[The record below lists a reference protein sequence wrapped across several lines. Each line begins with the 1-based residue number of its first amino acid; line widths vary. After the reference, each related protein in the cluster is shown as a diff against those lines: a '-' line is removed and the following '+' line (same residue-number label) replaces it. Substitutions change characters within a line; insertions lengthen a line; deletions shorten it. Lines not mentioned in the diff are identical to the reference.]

1 MPLVEDEKESVQAP
15 PSYGAQNQA
24 AAPLPP
30 GWEEAK
36 DPRSGRS
43 FYVNH
48 ITKTTTWDRPV
59 APPPKPAGPPSY
71 DQFAKPAASIEAYEK
86 PASPVAKFTSRIV
99 VGQKVRI
106 IKGYQQVNAKEIGT
120 VVSANPDG
128 SVEALFGRNKIG
140 FKESEITEWLEPWG
154 AKPVNVA
161 QPYSAQEAQAT
172 FSNQEIN
179 IGPQAAFAPVARRD
193 AVQTIIFTE
202 PRLGMEF
209 QLENGVFVISKVH
222 MGFEAA
228 KKSVAIG
235 MRMTSITD
243 GNGDRVTG
251 SSAPQLAGNMGRA
264 PRPLTISF
272 ASGYGPVQQSVYDR
286 FANYA
291 PRQAAVAAPAA
302 VYAAPAQIP
311 NAYGSQAAYNRAPV
325 AYQQPNAYQQP
336 AAYQQPNAYSN
347 AYPNNAYQNNAYQN
361 NAYQNNAYQRPVAY
375 QQEDYGQ
382 RGRSNRGAGTSAMA
396 AGALGLGAGVL
407 GAVAVV
413 SMLDHSDSFSF
424 SCS

>member
-140 FKESEITEWLEPWG
+140 FKESEIVEWLEPWG
-154 AKPVNVA
+154 GKSVNVA
-161 QPYSAQEAQAT
+161 QPYSAQEAQVA
-172 FSNQEIN
+172 FASQESNV
-179 IGPQAAFAPVARRD
+179 GPQAAFAAPVGPQA
-193 AVQTIIFTE
+193 AYAAPVGPQVQTIRFTE

-222 MGFEAA
+222 MGYEAA
-228 KKSVAIG
+228 RKSVGIG
-235 MRMTSITD
+235 MRMTSIAD
-243 GNGDRVTG
+243 GNGDPVTG
-251 SSAPQLAGNMGRA
+251 SSAPQLAGNMGQA
-264 PRPLTISF
+264 PRPLTVQF
-272 ASGYGPVQQSVYDR
+272 ASGYGPVQQSVYNR
-286 FANYA
+286 FANYV
-291 PRQAAVAAPAA
+291 PRQAAVAAPQA

-311 NAYGSQAAYNRAPV
+311 NAYGSQAAYNREPV
-325 AYQQPNAYQQP
+325 PYQQP
-336 AAYQQPNAYSN
+336 AAYQQRNAYQQPNAYSN
-347 AYPNNAYQNNAYQN
+347 AYPNNAYQA
-361 NAYQNNAYQRPVAY
+361 PVAY
-375 QQEDYGQ
+375 EQPYQMD
-382 RGRSNRGAGTSAMA
+382 RGYNDRNNRGNRGAGTSAMA
-396 AGALGLGAGVL
+396 AGAVGLGAGVL
-407 GAVAVV
+407 AGVAVG